1 MNESRSTNCS
11 AGLIA
16 YAQSYSQ
23 SDVHI

>member
-11 AGLIA
+11 AGLIS